1 LRQAGVAVD
10 FIKLDDVGVRGNG
23 HMMMLEKN
31 NMEIAGVMS
40 RWLLESVP
48 DDVRKAP

>member
-1 LRQAGVAVD
+1 LRQAGVSVD

-31 NMEIAGVMS
+31 NHEIAQVMID
-40 RWLLESVP
+40 WLDKSV
-48 DDVRKAP
+48 K